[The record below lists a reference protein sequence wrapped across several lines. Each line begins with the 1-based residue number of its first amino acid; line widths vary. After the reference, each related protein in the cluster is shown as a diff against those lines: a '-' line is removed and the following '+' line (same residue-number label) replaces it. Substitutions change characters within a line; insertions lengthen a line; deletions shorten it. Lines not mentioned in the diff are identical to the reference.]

1 MHGVEENSMTGAR
14 GTQVV
19 NGSTAPPAAAQVGPP
34 IVATKIINKGGV
46 ISPPTSSGAS
56 SSVALCQQ
64 QGAIIN
70 IMSRPGTVATATPNG
85 TPVSV
90 PLQPGMQI
98 VNMRPNQGIQMT
110 SGRSL
115 SPRMIVNQIPNV
127 RPGQT
132 GQQLTLQSLPSLPPG
147 TQGHLIVKT
156 ENGQLQLLR
165 VNTAPPNATQIPPNG
180 TPTNSKYNGG
190 TSSE

>member
-132 GQQLTLQSLPSLPPG
+132 GVSIL
-147 TQGHLIVKT
+147 
-156 ENGQLQLLR
+156 
-165 VNTAPPNATQIPPNG
+165 
-180 TPTNSKYNGG
+180 
-190 TSSE
+190 